1 MRTHGVG
8 FEDGHYQLAQDPLN
22 PRHLFYGTYGGQ
34 AYETRD
40 GGQSWL
46 AFDEGLMRDGSIYAF
61 EVAADGSRV
70 YTSQLDR
77 HWT

>member
-61 EVAADGSRV
+61 EVAAVGSRV